1 MMLQKAATDRSL
13 NRPVNRLKVLADGHP
28 ASTRIYQNPGIC
40 ITTIKNYMTLKE
52 INNTYKYL
60 YELTKKSVALVFQ
73 RRFTLLKMHKH
84 CSLYSY
90 S

>member
-1 MMLQKAATDRSL
+1 MLLKVATDRSL
-13 NRPVNRLKVLADGHP
+13 NRPVNRLKVLVGEHL
-28 ASTRIYQNPGIC
+28 ASTLTYQHSGIC

-84 CSLYSY
+84 CRLYSY